1 MNTSKLI
8 IAINKGLEAEDA
20 WDKALSDAL
29 KAVGDASR
37 DEVRAVILPVIAA
50 KRKCATKEGAGK
62 AKGTQVLDSEH
73 ANYEGAKSALR
84 RWLEAMFGK
93 VESTGSSEP
102 SEPVKFTRAQKAAA
116 KAFLA
121 MFESKA
127 QAIKALSA

>member
-8 IAINKGLEAEDA
+8 IAINKGLAAEDA

-50 KRKCATKEGAGK
+50 KHKCATKEGAGK

-73 ANYEGAKSALR
+73 ANSEGAKTTLR

-93 VESTGSSEP
+93 VESTGSA
-102 SEPVKFTRAQKAAA
+102 EPVKFTREQRAAA
-116 KAFLA
+116 KAFLKL
-121 MFESKA
+121 FESKA
-127 QAIKALSA
+127 QAVKALSA

>member
-8 IAINKGLEAEDA
+8 IAINKGLAAEDA

-50 KRKCATKEGAGK
+50 KHKCATKEGAGK

-73 ANYEGAKSALR
+73 ANYEGAKTTLR

-102 SEPVKFTRAQKAAA
+102 VKFTREQRAAA

-127 QAIKALSA
+127 QAVKALSA

>member
-8 IAINKGLEAEDA
+8 IAINKGLAAEDA

-50 KRKCATKEGAGK
+50 KHKCATKEGAGK

-73 ANYEGAKSALR
+73 ANYEGAKTTLR

-93 VESTGSSEP
+93 VESTAS
-102 SEPVKFTRAQKAAA
+102 SEPVKFTREQRAAA
-116 KAFLA
+116 KAFLKL
-121 MFESKA
+121 FESKA
-127 QAIKALSA
+127 QAVKALSA

>member
-8 IAINKGLEAEDA
+8 AAINAGLAAEDA
-20 WDKALSDAL
+20 WDKALSNAL

-37 DEVRAVILPVIAA
+37 DEVRAVILPVIAV
-50 KRKCATKEGAGK
+50 KLKCPTQDGKGK

-102 SEPVKFTRAQKAAA
+102 VKFTREQRAAA
-116 KAFLA
+116 KAFLKL
-121 MFESKA
+121 FESKA
-127 QAIKALSA
+127 QAVKALSA

>member
-37 DEVRAVILPVIAA
+37 DEVRAVILPVIAT
-50 KRKCATKEGAGK
+50 KYKCPTQEGAGK
-62 AKGTQVLDSEH
+62 AKGTQVLNKEH
-73 ANYEGAKSALR
+73 ANYEGAKTTLR

-102 SEPVKFTRAQKAAA
+102 VKFTREQRAAA
-116 KAFLA
+116 KAFLKL
-121 MFESKA
+121 FESKA
-127 QAIKALSA
+127 QAVKALSA

>member
-37 DEVRAVILPVIAA
+37 DEVRAVILPVIAT
-50 KRKCATKEGAGK
+50 KYKCPTQEGAGK
-62 AKGTQVLDSEH
+62 AKGTTVLNKEH

-93 VESTGSSEP
+93 VESTGS

>member
-1 MNTSKLI
+1 MNTTKLI
-8 IAINKGLEAEDA
+8 AAINAGLAAEDA

-37 DEVRAVILPVIAA
+37 DEVRVVILPVIAA
-50 KRKCATKEGAGK
+50 KCKCVTKDGAGK

-73 ANYEGAKSALR
+73 ANYEAAKSVLR

-102 SEPVKFTRAQKAAA
+102 VKFTREQKAAA
-116 KAFLA
+116 KAFLKL
-121 MFESKA
+121 FESKA
-127 QAIKALSA
+127 QAVKALSA

>member
-8 IAINKGLEAEDA
+8 IAINKGLAAEDA

-50 KRKCATKEGAGK
+50 KYKCPTQEGAGK
-62 AKGTQVLDSEH
+62 ATGTTVLNKEH

-102 SEPVKFTRAQKAAA
+102 VKFTREQRAAA
-116 KAFLA
+116 KAFLKL
-121 MFESKA
+121 FESKA
-127 QAIKALSA
+127 QAVKALSA

>member
-8 IAINKGLEAEDA
+8 IAINKGLAAEDA

-50 KRKCATKEGAGK
+50 KHKCATKEGAGK

-73 ANYEGAKSALR
+73 ANYEGAKTTLR

-93 VESTGSSEP
+93 VESTGS

-127 QAIKALSA
+127 QAVKALSA

>member
-1 MNTSKLI
+1 MNTTKLI
-8 IAINKGLEAEDA
+8 AAINAGLAAEDA
-20 WDKALSDAL
+20 WDKALSDAI

-50 KRKCATKEGAGK
+50 KYKCPTQEGAGK
-62 AKGTQVLDSEH
+62 AKGTTVLVSDH
-73 ANYEGAKSALR
+73 ANYEGAKTAVR

-102 SEPVKFTRAQKAAA
+102 VKFTKAQKAAA
-116 KAFLA
+116 KAYLA

-127 QAIKALSA
+127 QAVKALSI